1 MATQRIY
8 YGSGIWIP
16 ENAKVKELLTDRGI
30 AREGRSGDWLVLAG
44 SVSCYKGKLVEAL
57 GYLSE
62 FYAQVF
68 FVFSD
73 MDFQLNGADYLEY
86 ISSVKEDLKEYG
98 NVHVLDN
105 DLVEVEGFRVAGS
118 SAWYY
123 LADNYSKAYWDTFSL
138 DKTNVHSSWKE
149 SNEHSDRDTDFLS
162 GLKNENLDLLIT
174 YFPPCEYLDFDEMCN
189 TTCANLRGVLI
200 PEEVLWI
207 AGIDSFYEE
216 GMTPVRPYSVFQANM
231 LSGAYDLPY
240 LELNKTERTS

>member
-16 ENAKVKELLTDRGI
+16 EDAKVKELLTDRGI

-98 NVHVLDN
+98 NVHVL
-105 DLVEVEGFRVAGS
+105 
-118 SAWYY
+118 
-123 LADNYSKAYWDTFSL
+123 
-138 DKTNVHSSWKE
+138 
-149 SNEHSDRDTDFLS
+149 
-162 GLKNENLDLLIT
+162 
-174 YFPPCEYLDFDEMCN
+174 
-189 TTCANLRGVLI
+189 TT
-200 PEEVLWI
+200 
-207 AGIDSFYEE
+207 
-216 GMTPVRPYSVFQANM
+216 
-231 LSGAYDLPY
+231 
-240 LELNKTERTS
+240 